1 LHRLGAVINGVHIP
15 WPQQRKRFWKEKKPG
30 IVEKSN
36 VDRRGK
42 KRVLPK

>member
-1 LHRLGAVINGVHIP
+1 MVFTSLGRNRENDSG
-15 WPQQRKRFWKEKKPG
+15 KKKKPG